1 LTGIIAGERY
11 MENRTEN
18 HERLIQKL
26 SESIKVTSNIEKE
39 LFDEYKV
46 KRGLRNSDHTGV
58 LVGLTKIGSV
68 LGYVK
73 KDDGTLEPIDGKL
86 IYRGIN
92 VTELVEGCQKG
103 EYHGFE
109 ETAYL
114 LISGKL
120 PTREELSDFHH
131 YLAEQRK
138 LPSFFTKQM
147 ILPLRG
153 KNIMNML
160 STLVMALYNDDD
172 NADDTSR
179 ENLMK
184 QSLNLI
190 AKFPTIVAYAYQS
203 MMHSHYDKTL
213 AIRHPMPELSTAENF
228 LWMMKGEKYTP
239 LEADV
244 LDLALIIH
252 AEHGGGNNSTFTI
265 RVTSSSGTDTY
276 SAITSAIGS
285 LKGPLHGGANIAV
298 QQMLEYL
305 KKEVN
310 NWKSQEEVSEILL
323 KILKKE
329 AFDKAGKIYGIG
341 HAIYTKSD
349 PRAVLLKAKAR
360 ELAIEKDRMD
370 EFNFLDMVERTAL
383 KVFKEFRGNSVHK
396 TMCANVDFYSGFVYN
411 MIGLPQEVYTP
422 LFAISR
428 VTGWCAH
435 RIEELNFSSKRIIRP
450 AYKNVYGQKQYMPLE
465 DR

>member
-1 LTGIIAGERY
+1 MKSSL
-11 MENRTEN
+11 
-18 HERLIQKL
+18 LIEKL

-39 LFDEYKV
+39 LFEQHNV
-46 KRGLRNSDHTGV
+46 KRGLRNADHTGV

-68 LGYVK
+68 LGYEK
-73 KDDGTLEPIDGKL
+73 KDDGTLEPIEGKL

-92 VTELVEGCQKG
+92 VTELVDGIQKAD
-103 EYHGFE
+103 YHGFE
-109 ETAYL
+109 ETTYL
-114 LISGKL
+114 LLSGRL
-120 PTREELSDFHH
+120 PTEEELEGFHL
-131 YLAEQRK
+131 YLAEQRNI
-138 LPSFFTKQM
+138 PSFFTKQM

-160 STLVMALYNDDD
+160 STVVMALYNDDD
-172 NADDTSR
+172 NADDISR

-184 QSLNLI
+184 QSLSLI
-190 AKFPTIVAYAYQS
+190 AKFPVIVAYAYQS
-203 MMHSHYDKTL
+203 MMHAHYEATL
-213 AIRHPMPELSTAENF
+213 AIRHPKPELSTAENF
-228 LWMMKGEKYTP
+228 LWLMKGNRYTK

-244 LDLALIIH
+244 LDLSLILH

-298 QQMLEYL
+298 QEQMAHL
-305 KKEVN
+305 KKVIN
-310 NWKSQEEVSEILL
+310 DWKDSKEIAAYLL
-323 KILKKE
+323 KILRKE
-329 AFDKAGKIYGIG
+329 AFNGSGKIYGIG

-360 ELAIEKDRMD
+360 ELAIEKDRLD
-370 EFNFLDMVERTAL
+370 EFNFYDLVERTAIR
-383 KVFKEFRGNSVHK
+383 VFKEFRGEEVNK
-396 TMCANVDFYSGFVYN
+396 TMCANVDYYSGFVYD
-411 MIGLPQEVYTP
+411 MIDLPQEVYTP

-450 AYKNVYGQKQYMPLE
+450 AYKNVYGQKKYIPMDE
-465 DR
+465 R